1 MLILGPSWW
10 RIRSRTGP
18 WSTPTWGARRSTR
31 QAGWS
36 RALPPPIR
44 YPLSQIPPRVYMG
57 SGVVPFQ
64 VPRRDMKFR
73 FLSRGRP
80 RAEVSHA
87 PQELSPPQAA
97 PPCPWLP
104 CCRGVP
110 RRGTGAQQGPV
121 RGLRPASPR
130 SALRGCSVL
139 SFLLLGSPSPGSFS
153 LCAWWFYWS
162 RSSGNFW
169 EDQCQ
174 IF

>member
-44 YPLSQIPPRVYMG
+44 YPLSLIPPRVYMG

-87 PQELSPPQAA
+87 PQELSPPPGCPSLPLAA
-97 PPCPWLP
+97 LLQGSAMERDRCPA
-104 CCRGVP
+104 GP
-110 RRGTGAQQGPV
+110 RQRTASCQSLVSTAWMQ
-121 RGLRPASPR
+121 RPLLSPAWIPI
-130 SALRGCSVL
+130 SW
-139 SFLLLGSPSPGSFS
+139 LLLPVC
-153 LCAWWFYWS
+153 LVVLL
-162 RSSGNFW
+162 
-169 EDQCQ
+169 E
-174 IF
+174 